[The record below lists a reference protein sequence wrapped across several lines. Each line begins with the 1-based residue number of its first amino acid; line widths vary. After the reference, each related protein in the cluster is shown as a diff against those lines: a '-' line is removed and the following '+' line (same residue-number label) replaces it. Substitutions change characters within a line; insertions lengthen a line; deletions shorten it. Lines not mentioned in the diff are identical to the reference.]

1 GYLAALQNLFVAMK
15 TSCIVALI
23 GCYDKSIKSFGLWEV
38 MLLTCSGWLYPV
50 SILTRENKDRT
61 VGGLITLCGA

>member
-1 GYLAALQNLFVAMK
+1 
-15 TSCIVALI
+15 LI